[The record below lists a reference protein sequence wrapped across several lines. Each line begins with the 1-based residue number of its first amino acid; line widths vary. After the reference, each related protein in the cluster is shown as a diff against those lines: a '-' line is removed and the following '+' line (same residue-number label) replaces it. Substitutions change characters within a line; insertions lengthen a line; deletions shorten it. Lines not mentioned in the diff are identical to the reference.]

1 PIARKLHHQSHSS
14 QSQYLPSV
22 LLTLKTRSS
31 SHHHLLTPSFGP
43 FTFHHRHN
51 RHHRRKRKQVVATDL
66 IPSILSG
73 PVGLLRR
80 SFGGERAG

>member
-1 PIARKLHHQSHSS
+1 HHQSHSS
-14 QSQYLPSV
+14 QSQYFPSV

-31 SHHHLLTPSFGP
+31 FHHHLLTPSFGP

-73 PVGLLRR
+73 PVA
-80 SFGGERAG
+80 SAAKERGDQSTIQTRN